1 MSSHMRAVALSA
13 SAQMER
19 CGALIFL
26 MTPNHTLVSGI
37 AVTTLACS
45 QKTASG
51 FRVLLCSSPFLAQ
64 DTQASEGTCGGH
76 YSGLGRAS
84 GPG

>member
-1 MSSHMRAVALSA
+1 MSPHRRAVALSA

-26 MTPNHTLVSGI
+26 MTPNHSLVSGI
-37 AVTTLACS
+37 ALTTLARS
-45 QKTASG
+45 QKTASS
-51 FRVLLCSSPFLAQ
+51 FRVLLSSSPFLAR
-64 DTQASEGTCGGH
+64 DTQASEGTCVGY

>member
-1 MSSHMRAVALSA
+1 MSPHVRAVALSA

-19 CGALIFL
+19 CGALICL
-26 MTPNHTLVSGI
+26 MTPNHSLASGI
-37 AVTTLACS
+37 AFATLAHS
-45 QKTASG
+45 QKTASS

-64 DTQASEGTCGGH
+64 DTQAGKGTCVGH
-76 YSGLGRAS
+76 SSGLGRAS